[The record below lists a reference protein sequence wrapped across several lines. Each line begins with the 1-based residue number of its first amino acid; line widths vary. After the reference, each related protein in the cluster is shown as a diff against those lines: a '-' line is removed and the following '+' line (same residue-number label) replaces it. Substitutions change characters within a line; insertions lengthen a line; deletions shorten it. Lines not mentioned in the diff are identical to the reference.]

1 MHTWTTKAGKT
12 LTLDQMTDNHLV
24 NAIRHIR
31 RNPAIPRS
39 LRNCHSFD
47 DLTDAYEAMV
57 DYNDDIEEAM
67 IAELARRGIA
77 FNE

>member
-47 DLTDAYEAMV
+47 DLTDAVEMMN
-57 DYNDDIEEAM
+57 DYNEARERPL
-67 IAELARRGIA
+67 IDELARRGIA